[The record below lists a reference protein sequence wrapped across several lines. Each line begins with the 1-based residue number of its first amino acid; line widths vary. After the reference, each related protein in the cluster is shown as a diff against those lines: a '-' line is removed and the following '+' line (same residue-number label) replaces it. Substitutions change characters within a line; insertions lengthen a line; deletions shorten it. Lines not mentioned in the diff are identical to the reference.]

1 MSATIALNT
10 TELQQISQSKE
21 LRSLELLLLARK
33 INRAAVIVKKQ
44 WHKLS
49 DEEREKLKN
58 LAYDLSESRSGLA
71 SVISKFLS
79 LVRITIIVANG
90 QADALIAYCEAMNS
104 LVDNIFEAI
113 ERDEPEYQAVL
124 SETLQELISD
134 AGSSS
139 KVLKQGET
147 RGWLRNLSDQ
157 ALNEV

>member
-10 TELQQISQSKE
+10 TELQEISQSKE

-79 LVRITIIVANG
+79 LIRITIIVAYG

-104 LVDNIFEAI
+104 LVDNIFEAV

-134 AGSSS
+134 SGSSS
-139 KVLKQGET
+139 KVLKPGET

>member
-10 TELQQISQSKE
+10 TELQKIYQSKE
-21 LRSLELLLLARK
+21 LRYLELLVLARK

-104 LVDNIFEAI
+104 LVDNIFEAV

-124 SETLQELISD
+124 SETLQELIYD

>member
-58 LAYDLSESRSGLA
+58 LAYDLSESRSGLG

-79 LVRITIIVANG
+79 LIRITIIVANG

-104 LVDNIFEAI
+104 LVDNIFEAV

-139 KVLKQGET
+139 KVLKPGET

-157 ALNEV
+157 ALSEI

>member
-10 TELQQISQSKE
+10 TELQEISHSKE

-49 DEEREKLKN
+49 DEEREQLKN
-58 LAYDLSESRSGLA
+58 LAYELSESRSSLGK
-71 SVISKFLS
+71 VISKFLS
-79 LVRITIIVANG
+79 LIRITIIVANG
-90 QADALIAYCEAMNS
+90 QADALIAYCKAMNS
-104 LVDNIFEAI
+104 LVDNIFEAV

-124 SETLQELISD
+124 SKTLQELIFD

-139 KVLKQGET
+139 KVLKPGET

>member
-10 TELQQISQSKE
+10 TELQEISQSKE

-49 DEEREKLKN
+49 DEEREQLKN
-58 LAYDLSESRSGLA
+58 LAYELSETRSGLGG
-71 SVISKFLS
+71 VISKFLS
-79 LVRITIIVANG
+79 LVRVTIIVANG

-104 LVDNIFEAI
+104 LVDNIFEAV

-157 ALNEV
+157 ALSEI